1 MNRARDLDRPR
12 FLWVVTA
19 LTLAFLFT
27 PLFIVTIYSFNATAS
42 LTSFD
47 GASLRWY
54 RAFFDDAD
62 LIASLR
68 LSVIIAT
75 VAALASVVLGTLVA
89 VGIRRGNRWVGS
101 STNGA
106 VFLRVLTPET
116 ATGVA
121 MLLMFTQLGI
131 PLSTTTVIVS
141 HTVLC
146 LAFVAVVVG
155 SRLALLNPEVEEAA
169 MDLGATRLAAFRLV
183 ALPVLWPSILAAGLL
198 AFVLS
203 FDDFITSFFT
213 SGVGVPPLPVRI
225 YGMLK
230 FGVTPVVNAIGVLML
245 VATVIAVGLALL
257 LTTQVRKLRGNE
269 LEEVAHG

>member
-1 MNRARDLDRPR
+1 VSRSGGVDRPR
-12 FLWVVTA
+12 FLWVVTG

-27 PLFIVTIYSFNATAS
+27 PLVVVAVYSFNSTDS

-54 RAFFDDAD
+54 RAFFNDAD
-62 LIASLR
+62 LVASLR
-68 LSVIIAT
+68 LSLVIAT
-75 VAALASVVLGTLVA
+75 VASIASVVLGTLVA
-89 VGIRRGNRWVGS
+89 VGIRRGSRKAGAP
-101 STNGA
+101 TNA
-106 VFLRVLTPET
+106 SVFLRVLTPET

-121 MLLMFTQLGI
+121 LLLMFTQAGI
-131 PLSTTTVIVS
+131 SLSTTTVIIS

-169 MDLGATRLAAFRLV
+169 MDLGATRLQAFRLA
-183 ALPVLWPSILAAGLL
+183 ALPVLWPSIVAAGLL

-245 VATVIAVGLALL
+245 VATAIAVGLALL
-257 LTTQVRKLRGNE
+257 LTAQVRKLRSNQ

>member
-1 MNRARDLDRPR
+1 MSRSGGVDRPR
-12 FLWVVTA
+12 FLWVVTG

-27 PLFIVTIYSFNATAS
+27 PLVVVAVYSFNSTES

-54 RAFFDDAD
+54 RAFFEDSD
-62 LIASLR
+62 LVASLR
-68 LSVIIAT
+68 LSLVIAT
-75 VAALASVVLGTLVA
+75 VASIASVVLGTLVA
-89 VGIRRGNRWVGS
+89 VGIRRGSRKVGAP
-101 STNGA
+101 TNA
-106 VFLRVLTPET
+106 SVFLRVLTPET

-121 MLLMFTQLGI
+121 LLLMFTQAGI
-131 PLSTTTVIVS
+131 SLSTTTVIIS

-169 MDLGATRLAAFRLV
+169 MDLGATRLQAFRLA
-183 ALPVLWPSILAAGLL
+183 ALPVLWPSIVAAGLL

-245 VATVIAVGLALL
+245 VATAIAVGLALL
-257 LTTQVRKLRGNE
+257 LTAQVRKLRSNQ
-269 LEEVAHG
+269 LEEVSHG

>member
-1 MNRARDLDRPR
+1 VSRSGGVDRPR
-12 FLWVVTA
+12 FLWVVTG

-27 PLFIVTIYSFNATAS
+27 PLVVVAVYSFNSSES

-54 RAFFDDAD
+54 RTFFNDSD
-62 LIASLR
+62 LLASLR
-68 LSVIIAT
+68 LSLVIAT
-75 VAALASVVLGTLVA
+75 VASIASVVLGTLVA
-89 VGIRRGNRWVGS
+89 VGIRRGSRKVGAP
-101 STNGA
+101 TNA
-106 VFLRVLTPET
+106 SVFLRVLTPET

-121 MLLMFTQLGI
+121 LLLMFTQAGI
-131 PLSTTTVIVS
+131 SLSTTTVIIS

-169 MDLGATRLAAFRLV
+169 MDLGATRLQAFRLA
-183 ALPVLWPSILAAGLL
+183 ALPVLWPSIVAAGLL

-245 VATVIAVGLALL
+245 LATALAVGLALL
-257 LTTQVRKLRGNE
+257 LTAQVRRLRSNQF
-269 LEEVAHG
+269 EEAAHG

>member
-1 MNRARDLDRPR
+1 MSRSGGIDRPR
-12 FLWVVTA
+12 FLWVVTG
-19 LTLAFLFT
+19 LTLAFLFA
-27 PLFIVTIYSFNATAS
+27 PLIIVSVFSFNSTES

-54 RAFFDDAD
+54 RAFFNDAD
-62 LIASLR
+62 LLASLR
-68 LSVIIAT
+68 LSLIIAA
-75 VAALASVVLGTLVA
+75 VAAVASVVLGTLVA
-89 VGIRRGNRWVGS
+89 VGIRRGNHWVGGP
-101 STNGA
+101 TNGS

-121 MLLMFTQLGI
+121 LLLMFTQLGI

-169 MDLGATRLAAFRLV
+169 TDLGATRLQAFRLV
-183 ALPVLWPSILAAGLL
+183 ALPVLWPSIVAAGLL

-245 VATVIAVGLALL
+245 IATVVAVGLSLL
-257 LTTQVRKLRGNE
+257 LTTHVRKLRSNQ
-269 LEEVAHG
+269 LEEASRG

>member
-1 MNRARDLDRPR
+1 MSAPAAFDRPR

-19 LTLAFLFT
+19 LVLVFLFV
-27 PLFIVTIYSFNATAS
+27 PVAVVAVFSFNASSS

-68 LSVIIAT
+68 LSIVIAL
-75 VAALASVVLGTLVA
+75 VSSLASVVLGTLVA
-89 VGIRRGNRWVGS
+89 VGIRRGAREVGAP
-101 STNGA
+101 TNGA

-121 MLLMFTQLGI
+121 LLLLFTQLGI
-131 PLSTTTVIVS
+131 PLSTTTVVLS

-155 SRLALLNPEVEEAA
+155 SRLALLSPQVEEAA
-169 MDLGATRLAAFRLV
+169 MDLGATRLQAFRLV
-183 ALPVLWPSILAAGLL
+183 ALPVLWPSIVAAGLL
-198 AFVLS
+198 AFVIS
-203 FDDFITSFFT
+203 FDNFITSFFT
-213 SGVGVPPLPVRI
+213 SGLGVPPLPVRI

-245 VATVIAVGLALL
+245 VATVVAVGLSVILAA
-257 LTTQVRKLRGNE
+257 QVRRLRGAQLQE
-269 LEEVAHG
+269 MARG

>member
-1 MNRARDLDRPR
+1 VSRSGGVDRPR
-12 FLWVVTA
+12 FLWVVTG
-19 LTLAFLFT
+19 LTLAFLFA
-27 PLFIVTIYSFNATAS
+27 PLVVVAVYSFNSSES

-54 RAFFDDAD
+54 RTFFNDSD
-62 LIASLR
+62 LLASLR
-68 LSVIIAT
+68 LSLVIAT
-75 VAALASVVLGTLVA
+75 VASIASVVLGTLVA
-89 VGIRRGNRWVGS
+89 VGIRRGSRKVGAP
-101 STNGA
+101 TNA
-106 VFLRVLTPET
+106 SVFLRVLTPET

-121 MLLMFTQLGI
+121 LLLMFTQAGI
-131 PLSTTTVIVS
+131 SLSTTTVIIS

-169 MDLGATRLAAFRLV
+169 MDLGATRLQAFRLA
-183 ALPVLWPSILAAGLL
+183 ALPVLWPSIVAAGLL

-245 VATVIAVGLALL
+245 LATALAVGLALL
-257 LTTQVRKLRGNE
+257 LTAQVRRLRSNQF
-269 LEEVAHG
+269 EEAAHG